1 MVLSPAGRMVLA
13 SSATRPKC
21 PAPTHPCH
29 RYRVTQRTG
38 TGCRDGR
45 GTRRGEAAIDLTE
58 RDPAPCGSR
67 LVGKGKQRREN
78 MLKRRILLVEDHP
91 MFRRGLRRMLED
103 TGRFQVVGEAQ
114 NGHEAIHLADIH
126 HPELILLDVQ
136 LPGVTGL
143 KIARVPR
150 KQHQNA
156 KLIFLSMHVDDERLF
171 DAIRAGASAF
181 ITKDTDG
188 ESLIDSLRRVLAG
201 ETLINQLILSRP
213 QLAWRVLSEFRALS
227 NDVAADAAK
236 EADLIAL
243 PLSAREIEVLDC
255 VAQGLSNKEIAD
267 ELYVTE
273 QTVKNHMT
281 SVLRK
286 LDVNDRVQA
295 VLYAVKNGWME
306 IGPQS
311 YAQVEVPRSA

>member
-1 MVLSPAGRMVLA
+1 M
-13 SSATRPKC
+13 
-21 PAPTHPCH
+21 
-29 RYRVTQRTG
+29 
-38 TGCRDGR
+38 
-45 GTRRGEAAIDLTE
+45 
-58 RDPAPCGSR
+58 
-67 LVGKGKQRREN
+67 
-78 MLKRRILLVEDHP
+78 
-91 MFRRGLRRMLED
+91 
-103 TGRFQVVGEAQ
+103 
-114 NGHEAIHLADIH
+114 
-126 HPELILLDVQ
+126 Q

-143 KIARVPR
+143 KIARVLR

-171 DAIRAGASAF
+171 DAIRAGASTF

-236 EADLIAL
+236 DADLIAL

-295 VLYAVKNGWME
+295 VLFAVKNGWME

>member
-1 MVLSPAGRMVLA
+1 L
-13 SSATRPKC
+13 
-21 PAPTHPCH
+21 
-29 RYRVTQRTG
+29 
-38 TGCRDGR
+38 
-45 GTRRGEAAIDLTE
+45 
-58 RDPAPCGSR
+58 
-67 LVGKGKQRREN
+67 GKEDKE
-78 MLKRRILLVEDHP
+78 MLKRRVLLVEDHP

-103 TGRFQVVGEAQ
+103 TGRFQIVGEAE

-143 KIARVPR
+143 KIARVLR

-181 ITKDTDG
+181 ITKDVDG
-188 ESLIDSLRRVLAG
+188 DTLIDSLRRVLAG
-201 ETLINQLILSRP
+201 ENLINQLILSRP

-227 NDVAADAAK
+227 TDSVVATK
-236 EADLIAL
+236 ETDLAVASL

-295 VLYAVKNGWME
+295 VLFAVKNGWME
-306 IGPQS
+306 IGPQA
-311 YAQVEVPRSA
+311 YAQVEIPRSA

>member
-1 MVLSPAGRMVLA
+1 
-13 SSATRPKC
+13 
-21 PAPTHPCH
+21 
-29 RYRVTQRTG
+29 
-38 TGCRDGR
+38 
-45 GTRRGEAAIDLTE
+45 
-58 RDPAPCGSR
+58 
-67 LVGKGKQRREN
+67 
-78 MLKRRILLVEDHP
+78 MLKRRVLLVEDHP
-91 MFRRGLRRMLED
+91 MYRRGLRRLLEE
-103 TGRFQVVGEAQ
+103 TGRFQVVGEAE
-114 NGHEAIHLADIH
+114 NGHAAIHLADIH
-126 HPELILLDVQ
+126 HPEVIVLDVQ

-143 KIARVPR
+143 KIARVLR

-156 KLIFLSMHVDDERLF
+156 KVVFLSMHIDDERLF

-181 ITKDTDG
+181 LTKDVDG
-188 ESLIDSLRRVLAG
+188 DTLVEALRRVLAG
-201 ETLINQLILSRP
+201 ENLINQLILSRP

-227 NDVAADAAK
+227 NDATDAK
-236 EADLIAL
+236 EADLALAAL

-295 VLYAVKNGWME
+295 VLYAVKNGWIE
-306 IGPQS
+306 IGPQA
-311 YAQVEVPRSA
+311 YAQVEIPKTA

>member
-1 MVLSPAGRMVLA
+1 
-13 SSATRPKC
+13 
-21 PAPTHPCH
+21 
-29 RYRVTQRTG
+29 
-38 TGCRDGR
+38 
-45 GTRRGEAAIDLTE
+45 
-58 RDPAPCGSR
+58 
-67 LVGKGKQRREN
+67 
-78 MLKRRILLVEDHP
+78 MLKRRVLLVEDHP

-143 KIARVPR
+143 KIARVLR

-181 ITKDTDG
+181 ITKDIDG
-188 ESLIDSLRRVLAG
+188 DSLIDSLRRVLAG
-201 ETLINQLILSRP
+201 ENLINQLILSRP
-213 QLAWRVLSEFRALS
+213 QLAWRVLSEFRAIS
-227 NDVAADAAK
+227 ADGGDAK
-236 EADLIAL
+236 EVDFGMGAL

-306 IGPQS
+306 IGPQA

>member
-1 MVLSPAGRMVLA
+1 
-13 SSATRPKC
+13 
-21 PAPTHPCH
+21 
-29 RYRVTQRTG
+29 
-38 TGCRDGR
+38 
-45 GTRRGEAAIDLTE
+45 
-58 RDPAPCGSR
+58 
-67 LVGKGKQRREN
+67 
-78 MLKRRILLVEDHP
+78 MLKRRVLLVEDHP

-103 TGRFQVVGEAQ
+103 TGRFQIVAEAE

-126 HPELILLDVQ
+126 HPELILIDVQ

-143 KIARVPR
+143 KIARVLR

-181 ITKDTDG
+181 ITKDVDG
-188 ESLIDSLRRVLAG
+188 DTLIDSLRRVLAG
-201 ETLINQLILSRP
+201 ENLINQLILSRP

-227 NDVAADAAK
+227 TDGAVDARDNDS
-236 EADLIAL
+236 LSSL

-255 VAQGLSNKEIAD
+255 VAQGFSNKEIAD

-306 IGPQS
+306 IGPQA
-311 YAQVEVPRSA
+311 YAQVEVPRIA

>member
-1 MVLSPAGRMVLA
+1 
-13 SSATRPKC
+13 
-21 PAPTHPCH
+21 
-29 RYRVTQRTG
+29 
-38 TGCRDGR
+38 
-45 GTRRGEAAIDLTE
+45 
-58 RDPAPCGSR
+58 
-67 LVGKGKQRREN
+67 
-78 MLKRRILLVEDHP
+78 MLKRRVLLVEDHP

-103 TGRFQVVGEAQ
+103 TGRFQIVAEAE

-126 HPELILLDVQ
+126 HPELILIDVQ

-143 KIARVPR
+143 KIARVLR

-181 ITKDTDG
+181 ITKDVDG
-188 ESLIDSLRRVLAG
+188 DTLIDSLRRVLAG
-201 ETLINQLILSRP
+201 ENLINQLILSRP

-227 NDVAADAAK
+227 TDGAVEAKDNDS
-236 EADLIAL
+236 LSSL

-255 VAQGLSNKEIAD
+255 VAQGFSNKEIAD

-306 IGPQS
+306 IGPQA
-311 YAQVEVPRSA
+311 YAQVEVPRIA

>member
-1 MVLSPAGRMVLA
+1 
-13 SSATRPKC
+13 
-21 PAPTHPCH
+21 
-29 RYRVTQRTG
+29 
-38 TGCRDGR
+38 
-45 GTRRGEAAIDLTE
+45 
-58 RDPAPCGSR
+58 
-67 LVGKGKQRREN
+67 
-78 MLKRRILLVEDHP
+78 MLKRRVLLVEDHP
-91 MFRRGLRRMLED
+91 MFRRGLKRMLED
-103 TGRFQVVGEAQ
+103 TGRFQVVGEAE

-126 HPELILLDVQ
+126 HPEVILIDVQ

-143 KIARVPR
+143 KIARVLR
-150 KQHQNA
+150 KQHQST

-181 ITKDTDG
+181 ITKDVDG
-188 ESLIDSLRRVLAG
+188 ETLVDSLRRVLAG
-201 ETLINQLILSRP
+201 ENLINQLILSRP

-227 NDVAADAAK
+227 NDGEQK
-236 EADLIAL
+236 EGDFAFAAL

-295 VLYAVKNGWME
+295 VLYAVKNGWIE
-306 IGPQS
+306 IGPQP
-311 YAQVEVPRSA
+311 YAQVEAARSA

>member
-1 MVLSPAGRMVLA
+1 
-13 SSATRPKC
+13 
-21 PAPTHPCH
+21 
-29 RYRVTQRTG
+29 
-38 TGCRDGR
+38 
-45 GTRRGEAAIDLTE
+45 
-58 RDPAPCGSR
+58 
-67 LVGKGKQRREN
+67 
-78 MLKRRILLVEDHP
+78 MLKRRVLLVEDHP

-143 KIARVPR
+143 KIARVLR

-181 ITKDTDG
+181 ITKDIDG
-188 ESLIDSLRRVLAG
+188 DSLVDSLRRVLAG
-201 ETLINQLILSRP
+201 ENLINQLILSRP

-227 NDVAADAAK
+227 NDGSGAK
-236 EADLIAL
+236 DTDLAVTSL

-281 SVLRK
+281 SVLRT

-306 IGPQS
+306 IGPQA
-311 YAQVEVPRSA
+311 YAQVEIPRSA

>member
-1 MVLSPAGRMVLA
+1 
-13 SSATRPKC
+13 
-21 PAPTHPCH
+21 
-29 RYRVTQRTG
+29 
-38 TGCRDGR
+38 
-45 GTRRGEAAIDLTE
+45 
-58 RDPAPCGSR
+58 
-67 LVGKGKQRREN
+67 

-143 KIARVPR
+143 KIARVLR

-201 ETLINQLILSRP
+201 ENLINQLILSRP

-227 NDVAADAAK
+227 NDDAVDTAK
-236 EADLIAL
+236 EADLISL

>member
-1 MVLSPAGRMVLA
+1 
-13 SSATRPKC
+13 
-21 PAPTHPCH
+21 
-29 RYRVTQRTG
+29 
-38 TGCRDGR
+38 
-45 GTRRGEAAIDLTE
+45 
-58 RDPAPCGSR
+58 
-67 LVGKGKQRREN
+67 

-91 MFRRGLRRMLED
+91 MFRRGLKRMLED
-103 TGRFQVVGEAQ
+103 TGRFQVVGEAE
-114 NGHEAIHLADIH
+114 NGHEAIHLADVH
-126 HPELILLDVQ
+126 HPELILIDVQ

-143 KIARVPR
+143 KIARVLR
-150 KQHQNA
+150 KQHTNA
-156 KLIFLSMHVDDERLF
+156 KLIFLSMHIDDERLF

-181 ITKDTDG
+181 LTKDVDG
-188 ESLIDSLRRVLAG
+188 DTLVDSIRRVLAG
-201 ETLINQLILSRP
+201 ENLINQLILSRP

-227 NDVAADAAK
+227 NENAPSPDNDFAHSS
-236 EADLIAL
+236 L

-295 VLYAVKNGWME
+295 VLFAVKNGWME
-306 IGPQS
+306 IGPQP
-311 YAQVEVPRSA
+311 YAQVEFSRTA